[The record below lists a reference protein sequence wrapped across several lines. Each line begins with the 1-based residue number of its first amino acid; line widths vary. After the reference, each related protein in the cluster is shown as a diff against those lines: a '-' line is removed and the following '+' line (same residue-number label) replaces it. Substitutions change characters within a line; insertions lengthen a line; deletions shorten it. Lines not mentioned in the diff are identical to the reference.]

1 MRLEHFELLLGHRRS
16 DSQLRALLLKPL
28 HCFLE
33 MVDLITTDEIEN
45 IRTREKIITYLGTQI
60 SHCARSSI
68 INFVARS
75 YTSTI
80 DSHLSVFVKKAVSLL
95 AQRIIIS
102 HVNAFKRRLFQLL
115 DLIQDLFLQ
124 GGILFRVLKFLFKSI
139 VHNFLRLDLLILRS
153 HFIFNFASSFFL
165 NVPQLQLLLLK

>member
-1 MRLEHFELLLGHRRS
+1 MRLEHFELLLGHSRS

-33 MVDLITTDEIEN
+33 MVD
-45 IRTREKIITYLGTQI
+45 LGTQI

-165 NVPQLQLLLLK
+165 NVP